1 MMARMTMAN
10 RDLGPG
16 ERALK
21 AQARYRAIILLGS
34 LLLGGVLGGVLG
46 LADVGPGK
54 NLFTDFAHLS
64 LNPVTAVLLAIGF
77 LIGLVALPLYMFRK
91 VDELKV
97 LRNMQSMVGGWFA
110 VIGGFPAWQLL
121 SAGGLAPPPS
131 AVGVFLLAYGFTLV
145 TFIVL
150 KFRD

>member
-1 MMARMTMAN
+1 MIMADRE
-10 RDLGPG
+10 LGPG

-21 AQARYRAIILLGS
+21 AQARFRLFLLIGCT
-34 LLLGGVLGGVLG
+34 LLGGVLGGILG
-46 LADVGPGK
+46 IADAGPGK
-54 NLFTDFAHLS
+54 NLFTDYAHLS
-64 LNPVTAVLLAIGF
+64 LSPVMAVLLAIGF
-77 LIGLVALPLYMFRK
+77 LIGLVGLPLYLFSK

-131 AVGVFLLAYGFTLV
+131 AIGLFLLAYGFTLV
-145 TFIVL
+145 TFVVL